1 MRFSYNRKQI
11 LFAAFVCI
19 VSAVVWFE
27 LVSII
32 WRNPHLGIFWILI
45 ILGLIGFLAILA
57 RFAIYYGHNFWLGED
72 GERSVD
78 RILSNNLPA
87 SYYRLHDIV
96 LPEKKGN
103 IDETVISPF
112 GIWTLEVKN
121 SKNDGEITF
130 ENEML
135 YKNHYLLE
143 DHGLKQA
150 YAKAKSLEEHI
161 RESLGLPVPVH
172 PVLVFANPKVKVM
185 LGFKRAR
192 GVYVIGTSSLRT
204 LLVSPNL
211 PSILTPQQC
220 VAVSDELRK
229 YTSTM

>member
-1 MRFSYNRKQI
+1 MRFSYNRKQM
-11 LFAAFVCI
+11 LFAAFVFL

-32 WRNPHLGIFWILI
+32 WQNPHLGIFWIFI

-72 GERSVD
+72 GERSID
-78 RILSNNLPA
+78 RILSNNLPG

-96 LPEKKGN
+96 LPERKWN
-103 IDETVISPF
+103 IDEAVISPF
-112 GIWTLEVKN
+112 GVWTLEVKN
-121 SKNDGEITF
+121 SKHGGEITF

-143 DHGLKQA
+143 GKGLKQA
-150 YAKAKSLEEHI
+150 YREAKSLEEYI
-161 RESLGLPVPVH
+161 QGSLGLSVPVH
-172 PVLVFANPKVKVM
+172 PVLVFANPRTKIR
-185 LGFKRAR
+185 LGLKPAR
-192 GVYVIGTSSLRT
+192 GVYVISTGWLRK

-211 PSILTPQQC
+211 QSILTPQQC
-220 VAVSDELRK
+220 VAVCDELRK
-229 YTSTM
+229 FTSTL